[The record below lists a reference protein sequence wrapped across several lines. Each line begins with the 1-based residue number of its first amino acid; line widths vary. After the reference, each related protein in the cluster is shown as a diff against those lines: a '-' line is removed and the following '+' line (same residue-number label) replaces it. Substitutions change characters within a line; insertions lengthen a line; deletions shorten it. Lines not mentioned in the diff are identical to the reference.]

1 MIIKNINA
9 HYLDSRP
16 ISVSQKEQKRFNT
29 CSRARDER
37 IECFAK
43 KVIKRWSD
51 EDDRVGTHA
60 NERQNRW
67 NNISPSCR
75 LSVRDRRVTDHKKK
89 KKGWEKFE

>member
-43 KVIKRWSD
+43 KVIKR
-51 EDDRVGTHA
+51 
-60 NERQNRW
+60 
-67 NNISPSCR
+67 
-75 LSVRDRRVTDHKKK
+75 
-89 KKGWEKFE
+89 